1 MKQTLSFGQHSAV
14 AWMHTATAALADA
27 LRRRAE
33 RQAIRRRAQSTEQA
47 LAALDARTLRDLGV
61 TRSEIRSVANEMAG
75 DIDPTQRRL
84 AQLHR

>member
-1 MKQTLSFGQHSAV
+1 
-14 AWMHTATAALADA
+14 MHTRLSLERGALRSCVHRVTVALADA

-33 RQAIRRRAQSTEQA
+33 RQAIRGRVQSTEQA

-61 TRSEIRSVANEMAG
+61 TRSEIRSVATEMAG
-75 DIDPTQRRL
+75 DFDPTQRRL